1 MGYIQELRFAAR
13 MLLKNKG
20 WTAVAALAL
29 ALGIGANIA
38 IFSVV
43 GLMIWLP
50 LPYPHAAD
58 LVYITQSNPQ
68 RGFNEAS
75 VSFQD
80 TRDWAAAS
88 GIASIAPFQFAPMA
102 LSGAGEPQRLVVM
115 RSTPDLFPTL
125 GVAPALGR
133 AFAPAESPET
143 ESRVAVI
150 SHELWQSMF
159 RGDRAVLGRDIR
171 LDGRNYS
178 VVGVMPKGFD
188 FLYRGVDAWIPLSL
202 DAKGRERSSRMMGS
216 IAWLKPGTSARQVGA
231 EIRAIS
237 ERIEKQDPEGGAGW
251 RGVAHT
257 MSEML
262 GTGARA
268 AANSMFGAMGF
279 VLLIACANV
288 ASLLLARGSQR
299 RRELA
304 LRASLGA
311 SRGALIRLQL
321 IESVL
326 LSAIGGVL
334 GLVSAFWTSPLLKR
348 VAPPDMTFFQLARLD
363 WSALGFG
370 LALSLVTGIAF
381 GALPAWLATR
391 GDLAP
396 ALQESSRGSSGGRH
410 VLLKSMVVA
419 EMALAMT
426 LVAASTLMIRSV
438 VRQTTVDPGFD
449 KANLVSG
456 MALLSEKRY
465 PTSVQAADLYRR
477 TLETLRRDGRVE
489 SAAMVNTMPLGGA
502 SNFEPV
508 TLDSDTEAR
517 RKKFVGDMVVS
528 PGYFQTLRIPLQAGR
543 DFAES
548 DTASSASVA
557 IVNQAFVR
565 FFWPKEANPIGR
577 RLKLGDGPGGWR
589 TVVGVARDV
598 RHTNALA
605 PPRPEVYRPY
615 TQAPSRYMNLV
626 ARGRSGAQSAG
637 AALRAAV
644 FDADR
649 ELPLMRMMPVEEQLY
664 QRNSGGRATAEVL
677 GGLAAIALALA
688 AVGTYGVM
696 AYMSARRV
704 REIGIRLALGATPEG
719 VFRIVLR
726 GGMALAIAGV
736 AIGLPAAYG
745 AAPLL
750 RAVDPGVDPRDSA
763 SYVWMAA
770 LLIVVALTACAAP
783 AWRAMRTDPSR
794 VLREE

>member
-1 MGYIQELRFAAR
+1 MGFLQELRFAAR
-13 MLLKNKG
+13 MLLKNRG

-43 GLMIWLP
+43 GLMIWFP
-50 LPYPHAAD
+50 LPYPNAAD

-68 RGFNEAS
+68 RGFNQAS
-75 VSFQD
+75 VSLQD
-80 TRDWAAAS
+80 TRDWASAS
-88 GIASIAPFQFAPMA
+88 GIASIAAYQMRAMA
-102 LSGAGEPQRLVVM
+102 LTGAGEAQRLIAMPV
-115 RSTPDLFPTL
+115 TPEFFAAL
-125 GVAPALGR
+125 GVRPAVGR
-133 AFAPAESPET
+133 AFTPAESPET

-150 SHELWQSMF
+150 SDELWQTMF
-159 RGDRAVLGRDIR
+159 RGDGTALGRNIR
-171 LDGRNYS
+171 LDGRNYAI
-178 VVGVMPKGFD
+178 VGVMPKGFH
-188 FLYRGVDAWIPLSL
+188 FLYRPADVWIPLSL
-202 DAKGRERSSRMMGS
+202 NARNRQRSSRVLGS
-216 IAWLKPGTSARQVGA
+216 IARLRPGTSVRQASA

-237 ERIEKQDPEGGAGW
+237 ERIEQQDTEAGSGW
-251 RGVAHT
+251 RGVAHS
-257 MSEML
+257 MSDIL

-268 AANSMFGAMGF
+268 AAKSMFGAMGF

-311 SRGALIRLQL
+311 GRGALIRLQL

-326 LSAIGGVL
+326 LSAIGGAL
-334 GLVSAFWTSPLLKR
+334 GLVSAFWTIPLLKR
-348 VAPPDMTFFQLARLD
+348 VAPPDMTFFQVARLD

-396 ALQESSRGSSGGRH
+396 ALQEASRGSSGGRH

-456 MALLSEKRY
+456 MALVSLERY
-465 PTSVQAADLYRR
+465 SDAQAVDLYRR
-477 TLETLRRDGRVE
+477 VLETARRDGRLE
-489 SAAMVNTMPLGGA
+489 SAAAVNTMPLGGA
-502 SNFEPV
+502 NDFEAV
-508 TLDSDTEAR
+508 TLDSESEVR
-517 RKKFVGDMVVS
+517 RKRFAGDMVVS
-528 PGYFQTLRIPLQAGR
+528 PGYFQTMRIPLLSGR
-543 DFAES
+543 DFAEA
-548 DTASSASVA
+548 DTASSADVA

-565 FFWPKEANPIGR
+565 FFWPKEANPVGR
-577 RLKLGDGPGGWR
+577 RLKMGDGPGPWC

-598 RHTNALA
+598 RHMNALA

-615 TQAPSRYMNLV
+615 TQSPSRYMNLV
-626 ARGRSGAQSAG
+626 ARGHASAQTAG

-644 FDADR
+644 FEADR
-649 ELPLMRMMPVEEQLY
+649 ELPLLRMMPVEEQLY
-664 QRNSGGRATAEVL
+664 QRNAGGRATAQVL
-677 GGLAAIALALA
+677 AGLAAIALILA

-696 AYMSARRV
+696 AYTAARRV
-704 REIGIRLALGATPEG
+704 REIGIRLALGATPDR

-726 GGMALAIAGV
+726 GGLTLALAGI

-745 AAPLL
+745 TAPLL
-750 RAVDPGVDPRDSA
+750 RAVDPGVDARDGA
-763 SYVWMAA
+763 SYLWMA
-770 LLIVVALTACAAP
+770 LLLMVVALTACAAP
-783 AWRAMRTDPSR
+783 AWRAMRTDPAR
-794 VLREE
+794 VLRNE